1 MPCRSNC
8 GSPRCTAIQIVV
20 GLDRLAPPPW
30 KKGSCDDGS
39 QNLDAKRHDCHRN
52 RDPESSVRSKLVFA
66 KPCPL
71 CNFSRAMSDVTMIL
85 RASERTSEELL
96 SLVYDDLR
104 RLAAARMAQEAAGQ
118 TLQATALVHEAW
130 LQLSAAG
137 DRSWQNRGHFFG
149 AAADAMRRILV
160 DNARRKARQKRGGG
174 CQRVDIGEVE
184 IAQAVPDEDLL
195 LINEALEK
203 LEREDPEQARIVVM
217 KFFGGLTNEEVA
229 ETLGIGERT
238 VYRQWVCAKARLFR
252 WVRPPE

>member
-1 MPCRSNC
+1 
-8 GSPRCTAIQIVV
+8 
-20 GLDRLAPPPW
+20 
-30 KKGSCDDGS
+30 
-39 QNLDAKRHDCHRN
+39 
-52 RDPESSVRSKLVFA
+52 
-66 KPCPL
+66 
-71 CNFSRAMSDVTMIL
+71 MSDVTLIL
-85 RASERTSEELL
+85 RTNDCTSEELL

-104 RLAAARMAQEAAGQ
+104 RLAATRMSQETAGQ

-137 DRSWQNRGHFFG
+137 DRSWQNRAHFFG

-160 DNARRKARQKRGGG
+160 DKARRKARQKRGGG
-174 CQRVDIGEVE
+174 CLRVDIGDVE

-203 LEREDPEQARIVVM
+203 LEREDPDQAKIVIL
-217 KFFGGLTNEEVA
+217 KFFGGLTNEQVA

-252 WVRPPE
+252 WVRPQE